1 MGALARYS
9 KVTNVSQRCT
19 ARTRLDLH
27 RGLLHWSL
35 PNVMTNRCWGGR
47 RAAVHLFGRDLR
59 PLRHRIFLPS
69 SHSHRNQNLRGNVI
83 PHTRAQGEQ
92 QLQRQTQPNQKIASF
107 EHARGAH
114 PHGTAQEPCW
124 PPQTWRAPPSLR
136 ALLARAVD
144 AAGHTAGSTQDLPI
158 VPRPN
163 VLVGV
168 AHCGR
173 DPLDR
178 VALAA
183 LAHDKLAPEQRL
195 RVGARGRAR
204 ERQPGQRD
212 GGEHVEHLHSAK
224 GRAEPHAPADRQ
236 QNGNVREQACA
247 MLCTKTARNPQTLP
261 QSKRTAAT
269 SLTSL
274 YIQRQFPHKKSSW
287 PLVLTRPACPP
298 HTGGNAWHQ
307 GAGRWTATRWQ
318 DEHNHHPPSVAG
330 VYVRVRL
337 ALPRLLAARGQ
348 IPALRCRV
356 VRASTALGA
365 HSPRPR
371 VRPLHAVEHAR
382 RAGPAMLPVAGRRH
396 LYHHQPSPL
405 QGPSPCAGI
414 QHHHGACLRS
424 RRKAVRSTRFACASK
439 SSASHER

>member
-83 PHTRAQGEQ
+83 PRTRAQGEQ
-92 QLQRQTQPNQKIASF
+92 QRQTQPNQKIASF
-107 EHARGAH
+107 EHARGAQTH
-114 PHGTAQEPCW
+114 STAQEPCW

-158 VPRPN
+158 VPRTN

-247 MLCTKTARNPQTLP
+247 MLCTKTARNAQTLP
-261 QSKRTAAT
+261 QSKRSST
-269 SLTSL
+269 SLTLSL
-274 YIQRQFPHKKSSW
+274 YIQRQFPQKLAGRCSS
-287 PLVLTRPACPP
+287 PPSIPCP
-298 HTGGNAWHQ
+298 HGNA
-307 GAGRWTATRWQ
+307 
-318 DEHNHHPPSVAG
+318 
-330 VYVRVRL
+330 
-337 ALPRLLAARGQ
+337 
-348 IPALRCRV
+348 
-356 VRASTALGA
+356 
-365 HSPRPR
+365 
-371 VRPLHAVEHAR
+371 
-382 RAGPAMLPVAGRRH
+382 
-396 LYHHQPSPL
+396 
-405 QGPSPCAGI
+405 
-414 QHHHGACLRS
+414 
-424 RRKAVRSTRFACASK
+424 
-439 SSASHER
+439 

>member
-1 MGALARYS
+1 MAMGALARYS
-9 KVTNVSQRCT
+9 KVTNASQRCT

-47 RAAVHLFGRDLR
+47 RAAVHLFARDLR

-83 PHTRAQGEQ
+83 PRTRAQGEQ
-92 QLQRQTQPNQKIASF
+92 QKIASF
-107 EHARGAH
+107 EHARGAQ
-114 PHGTAQEPCW
+114 PHSTAQEPCW

-158 VPRPN
+158 VPRTN

-183 LAHDKLAPEQRL
+183 LTHDKLAPEQRL

-224 GRAEPHAPADRQ
+224 GRAEPHAPADRR

-247 MLCTKTARNPQTLP
+247 ILCTKTARNAQTLP

-269 SLTSL
+269 SLASL
-274 YIQRQFPHKKSSW
+274 YIQVSSRKKIFLAVALHPPGLPS
-287 PLVLTRPACPP
+287 P
-298 HTGGNAWHQ
+298 HT
-307 GAGRWTATRWQ
+307 RER
-318 DEHNHHPPSVAG
+318 VA
-330 VYVRVRL
+330 
-337 ALPRLLAARGQ
+337 PR
-348 IPALRCRV
+348 
-356 VRASTALGA
+356 
-365 HSPRPR
+365 
-371 VRPLHAVEHAR
+371 R
-382 RAGPAMLPVAGRRH
+382 RAVDRYSLAR
-396 LYHHQPSPL
+396 
-405 QGPSPCAGI
+405 
-414 QHHHGACLRS
+414 
-424 RRKAVRSTRFACASK
+424 
-439 SSASHER
+439 